1 MLQME
6 ETVRIMHALASQF
19 WLDAY
24 IVWLCSSRKYP
35 FPTPRPPTMEGNRNS
50 EGRGIQKH
58 SISHQVGVGFLMSFS
73 RDAISKTGEFSKTIT
88 AALLSW
94 LSVILLLNGLLKQEL
109 LFSSRIFYLRSAE
122 GFFFTAYA
130 IDSQCHRLVNK
141 LLVNI

>member
-1 MLQME
+1 
-6 ETVRIMHALASQF
+6 
-19 WLDAY
+19 
-24 IVWLCSSRKYP
+24 
-35 FPTPRPPTMEGNRNS
+35 
-50 EGRGIQKH
+50 
-58 SISHQVGVGFLMSFS
+58 MSFS

-122 GFFFTAYA
+122 GFLFTAYA